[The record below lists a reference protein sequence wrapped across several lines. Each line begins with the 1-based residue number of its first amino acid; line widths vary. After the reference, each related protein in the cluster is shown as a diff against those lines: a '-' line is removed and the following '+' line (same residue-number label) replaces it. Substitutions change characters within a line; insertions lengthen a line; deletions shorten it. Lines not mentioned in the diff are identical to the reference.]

1 MTEHVRVGGDN
12 RGEMCVSF
20 IFFVLMQQLVNV
32 HLGEFVLCRLL
43 FRACRRSFVWVR
55 GLVLWYL
62 LAVDRPVLRL
72 LFLRRLYLRLGFGNH
87 RVAGRI
93 KLLRVEEISS

>member
-1 MTEHVRVGGDN
+1 
-12 RGEMCVSF
+12 MCFF
-20 IFFVLMQQLVNV
+20 IYLFFLMQQLVNV

-62 LAVDRPVLRL
+62 LAVDGPVLRL

-87 RVAGRI
+87 RVAG
-93 KLLRVEEISS
+93 